1 MLSLFIIIFSFWCF
15 FPKSLLLTFHSRVSL
30 KSWLLVL
37 LSLRPLTFFRLSFWL
52 PFLLSFFPSKLISS
66 CQVESLPSYF
76 PSWFFFL
83 SSSRYQ
89 PFTHELLVSKLSS
102 SFLHHGVA
110 DRDVSI
116 FVPCVSWYSFWVVL
130 ISSWLGCTSRGFRAP
145 WLAVPRYPGPVLTTG
160 LPRDFLTL
168 VGWDFFLLPFVSWIL
183 RPIHSWVWVLP

>member
-1 MLSLFIIIFSFWCF
+1 M
-15 FPKSLLLTFHSRVSL
+15 
-30 KSWLLVL
+30 VL
-37 LSLRPLTFFRLSFWL
+37 LPLRPLTFFRLSFWL

-83 SSSRYQ
+83 SSPRYQ

-116 FVPCVSWYSFWVVL
+116 FVPCVSWHSFWVVL

-145 WLAVPRYPGPVLTTG
+145 WQSLDILAQF
-160 LPRDFLTL
+160 LPLDYL
-168 VGWDFFLLPFVSWIL
+168 VIFWPWWAGIFSFFHLF
-183 RPIHSWVWVLP
+183 HEF